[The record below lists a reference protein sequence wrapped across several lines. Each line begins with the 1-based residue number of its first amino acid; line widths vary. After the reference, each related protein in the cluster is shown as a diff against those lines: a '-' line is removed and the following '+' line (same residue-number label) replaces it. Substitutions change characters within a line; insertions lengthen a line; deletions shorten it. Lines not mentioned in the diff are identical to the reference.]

1 MTLVD
6 VDYTLER
13 TRIPDSIA
21 DFLHEANIR
30 TNDYLTHSRVRV
42 SGFVP
47 SDFVCV
53 YWALRAVVHENMAS
67 GNLFCEWGSGFGV
80 VASLASL
87 LGFDSYGI
95 EIDERLVDASRDLVY
110 AQGLPV
116 EFAHGS
122 FVPPEA
128 DSIID
133 EEYASES
140 FWLDT
145 ETANDAYDE
154 LEIAPDE
161 FDVVFAYPWPNE
173 ETAVGRLFDRCAAE
187 GALLLTYTQLD
198 EVRIR
203 RKLADADNGSGASY
217 D

>member
-1 MTLVD
+1 MTLID
-6 VDYTLER
+6 VEYTLER
-13 TRIPDSIA
+13 GHLPESIA
-21 DFLHEANIR
+21 DFLHEANVR
-30 TNDYLTHSRVRV
+30 TEDYLHHSRVRV

-53 YWALRAVVHENMAS
+53 YWALRAVVRDNMAA

-87 LGFDSYGI
+87 VGFDAFGI
-95 EIDERLVDASRDLVY
+95 EIEEQLVDASRDLAY

-122 FVPPEA
+122 FVPP
-128 DSIID
+128 DSDDILD
-133 EEYASES
+133 EEYSSES
-140 FWLDT
+140 FWLDA
-145 ETANDAYDE
+145 ETSTDAYDE

-161 FDVVFAYPWPNE
+161 FDIVFAYPWPNE
-173 ETAVGRLFDRCAAE
+173 EGAIGRLFDECAAE

-203 RKLADADNGSGASY
+203 RKV
-217 D
+217 

>member
-1 MTLVD
+1 MTLID

-13 TRIPDSIA
+13 SHMPEQIA
-21 DFLHEANIR
+21 DFLHEANMR
-30 TNDYLTHSRVRV
+30 TEHYLHHSRVRV

-53 YWALRAVVHENMAS
+53 YWALRAVVRENMAS

-87 LGFDSYGI
+87 IGFDSYGI
-95 EIDERLVDASRDLVY
+95 EIDERLVNASRDLVY
-110 AQGLPV
+110 AHGLSV
-116 EFAHGS
+116 EIAHGS
-122 FVPPEA
+122 FVPPES
-128 DSIID
+128 DEIID
-133 EEYASES
+133 DEYSHES

-154 LEIAPDE
+154 LDITPDE

-173 ETAVGRLFDRCAAE
+173 ESAVGRLFDRCAAE
-187 GALLLTYTQLD
+187 GSLLLTYTQLD

-203 RKLADADNGSGASY
+203 RKIVTS
-217 D
+217 